1 MSASVNGPHNTELW
15 RRADQVIPRGGIFF
29 SRSARFAGRD
39 VLPGFINSAKGCRIT
54 DVDGRSYI
62 DFNCGNGPNLLG
74 YRHPEI
80 EAVAQ
85 EQAATSDLASFYN
98 PAMVDYAERLIQ
110 WSETMHWVIPVKN
123 GSDATNLAIRAMRSS
138 RQRPLIILFTAA
150 YHGFGQEIALQPE
163 YSPADT
169 TRNVL
174 RLPWNDSSAL
184 NAAIT
189 THGSDVAGIM
199 MNPLDQNPA
208 TPTREADPA
217 FVAAVDNFRNET
229 GALVA
234 VDDVRNGF
242 RLHARGSHRHMGI
255 DPDLLCLGKAL
266 GNGHAVSALLGKEA
280 LREGVEQVQLTATY
294 MFSAVAHR
302 VGIAVLDIYERD
314 DALSHMQHMGER
326 LIEGLTRAGRA
337 AGHDDVLLSG
347 PPTMPTF
354 MFRNDVKAKRART
367 FAREAALRGAV
378 FHPTLNW
385 FLSFA
390 HKADDIDEAIS
401 IGAEAFKL
409 TPRASA

>member
-29 SRSARFAGRD
+29 SRSARFAGND
-39 VLPGFINSAKGCRIT
+39 VLPGFIESAEGCRIT

-85 EQAATSDLASFYN
+85 EQAAKSDLASFYN

-123 GSDATNLAIRAMRSS
+123 GSDATNLAMRAMRSS
-138 RQRPLIILFTAA
+138 RQRPLIILFTSA

-174 RLPWNDSSAL
+174 RLPWNDPSAL
-184 NAAIT
+184 NAAVA

-199 MNPLDQNPA
+199 MNPLDQNPV

-217 FVAAVDNFRNET
+217 FIAAIDNFRNAT

-242 RLHARGSHRHMGI
+242 RLHAKGSHRHMGI

-266 GNGHAVSALLGKEA
+266 GNGHAVSAILGKEA
-280 LREGVEQVQLTATY
+280 VRAGVEQVQLTATY

-314 DALSHMQHMGER
+314 DALTHMQRMGQR
-326 LIEGLTRAGRA
+326 LIEGLTQAGRA

-390 HKADDIDEAIS
+390 HKAGDIDEAIS